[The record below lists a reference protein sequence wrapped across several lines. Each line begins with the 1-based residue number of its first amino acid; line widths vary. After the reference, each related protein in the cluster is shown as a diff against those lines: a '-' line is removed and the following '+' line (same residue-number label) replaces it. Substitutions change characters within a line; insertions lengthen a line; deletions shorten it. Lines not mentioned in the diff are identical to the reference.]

1 MGNVVKEKVK
11 KMKKHRKLL
20 IFVSVILALALGV
33 VVIMVPHMYIPQIS
47 DSLSISAH
55 TSRQPKMVAHRGL
68 SGLAPQNS
76 LPAVELSVEYGY
88 DGCEFDIHTTKDG
101 KWVVIHDDTVDAMT
115 DGEGAVADYT
125 LEEIRKLRLDSGNNI
140 ENYENLTVP
149 TLEEVLEI
157 LKDTD
162 TAPVIEIK
170 GCDVKYLP
178 DFKKMLEEYGLDEKS
193 TIISFDR
200 EYLKKYREL
209 DPQSDIMLLSGLIT
223 EDDVN
228 WCVENNVDTISF
240 YYFGFIKGV
249 KGWLAAK
256 KAGLG
261 LAAWTI
267 DNTVYKDIMVLL
279 GAETITTNKLIVK
292 K

>member
-1 MGNVVKEKVK
+1 
-11 KMKKHRKLL
+11 MKKHKKLFTFL
-20 IFVSVILALALGV
+20 AVILAMALAV
-33 VVIMVPHMYIPQIS
+33 VFIMVPHMYIPQIS
-47 DSLSISAH
+47 DRLSISAH
-55 TSRQPKMVAHRGL
+55 TSHQPQMVSHRGL

-76 LPAVELSVEYGY
+76 IPAVELSVEYGY

-115 DGEGAVADYT
+115 NGEGKVADYT
-125 LEEIRKLRLDSGNNI
+125 LEEIRKLRLDSGNGI
-140 ENYENLTVP
+140 ENYEALQIP

-157 LKDTD
+157 LKGTE

-170 GCDVKYLP
+170 NCDLQYLP
-178 DFKKMLEEYGLDEKS
+178 SFKAMLEEYGLDKTS
-193 TIISFDR
+193 TIISFNR
-200 EYLKKYREL
+200 EYLQKYREL
-209 DPQSDIMLLSGLIT
+209 DPQSEMMLLTGLIT
-223 EDDVN
+223 EDDVS
-228 WCVENNVDTISF
+228 WCVENKVDTISF

-256 KAGLG
+256 QAGLKF
-261 LAAWTI
+261 AAWTV
-267 DNTVYKDIMVLL
+267 DNTVYKDVMVLL